1 MDYEG
6 LVEQNVNHMMDKMFG
21 DKDPAL
27 KTITKMNI
35 LFDGDDDT
43 RESMEKALTKMKKM
57 NYFEAKCIDE
67 ELFLTYDNNGN
78 IISVNDI
85 KNESKDEIFYESKS
99 ESHTEFIPSDR

>member
-6 LVEQNVNHMMDKMFG
+6 LIEQNVNHMMEKMFG

-35 LFDGDDDT
+35 LFDGDEET
-43 RESMEKALTKMKKM
+43 KSSMEHVLTKMKKM
-57 NYFEAKCIDE
+57 NYYEAKCIEDE
-67 ELFLTYDNNGN
+67 MFLTYDNAGN

-85 KNESKDEIFYESKS
+85 KNEPKDKVFDESKS
-99 ESHTEFIPSDR
+99 ESHTDFISSNR